1 VAPSGRLGELHQIRA
16 RWLPLTLKVAAVL
29 LVGLGV
35 TLVLLRGPAG
45 DGEGDGERPAATQES
60 DGSWAPGKWDGQPKY
75 TVALTGLA
83 MLSFVAD
90 PRPPAGPY
98 AEAVARAAG
107 YLVASQAPDGRL
119 GPRFSG
125 ELYNHGIATV
135 ALLEHYA
142 LTRDESLK
150 GPIARAVGHIRSN
163 QTASGGWGYA
173 GGRRVNTSVTAW
185 QLNAPLLA
193 SSLGWPDS
201 RPAAE
206 KGLAW
211 LATMIDA
218 EGRAGYER
226 PGHFPDGSESLTAMA
241 AFLFGA
247 APGRPGEGE
256 ARGSKVARSLAR
268 AVAEE
273 RRDVDYYRSFF
284 FAYALHAVEGTG
296 GGGRADTTGG
306 PAPEPSALVESQVTE
321 GPYSGSFEPRDRWS
335 VTGGRVYS
343 TAMAALSLQADEHAP
358 KMLAMMRGT
367 LR

>member
-1 VAPSGRLGELHQIRA
+1 
-16 RWLPLTLKVAAVL
+16 
-29 LVGLGV
+29 
-35 TLVLLRGPAG
+35 
-45 DGEGDGERPAATQES
+45 
-60 DGSWAPGKWDGQPKY
+60 
-75 TVALTGLA
+75 
-83 MLSFVAD
+83 
-90 PRPPAGPY
+90 
-98 AEAVARAAG
+98 
-107 YLVASQAPDGRL
+107 
-119 GPRFSG
+119 
-125 ELYNHGIATV
+125 
-135 ALLEHYA
+135 
-142 LTRDESLK
+142 
-150 GPIARAVGHIRSN
+150 
-163 QTASGGWGYA
+163 
-173 GGRRVNTSVTAW
+173 VTAW
-185 QLNAPLLA
+185 QLNALLLA

-247 APGRPGEGE
+247 APGRSGEVEG
-256 ARGSKVARSLAR
+256 RGSKVARSLAR

-296 GGGRADTTGG
+296 GTGGAGGAGGTDATGG
-306 PAPEPSALVESQVTE
+306 PRPVPSALVESQVTE